1 MVVLVTKFGN
11 YIKKINFV
19 NLLKLF
25 IFLIVTP
32 VWAGDLPQC
41 FSVVDPDGVCTT
53 LRNED
58 KFVPPLY
65 FITESDLL
73 VTPQCS
79 HSQLLTYPSA
89 YCFPETIN
97 YASSAG
103 RSTNSYQFTSF
114 QVIDNQYRLNPQF
127 ASVNHAVINGLERN
141 RQQSFNTA
149 YRILTEFVEKY
160 PDLKPQLES
169 AAGYG
174 VFETTTFNL
183 LLYAGGWGDG
193 MVFDKIEHKAIYVD
207 TARVGT
213 GLGLG
218 YITEYTLIVFHSH
231 FGIEQYF
238 GANAGGD
245 IGASATIAIWSKAV
259 SFNPTIS
266 TYKIY
271 RTGANIQG
279 NWGGTVYW
287 LSPLLN

>member
-1 MVVLVTKFGN
+1 MVVLV
-11 YIKKINFV
+11 IKVGSFVRKINFFK
-19 NLLKLF
+19 LLRVVV
-25 IFLIVTP
+25 FLVATP

-41 FSVVDPDGVCTT
+41 FSVVDPDELCTI
-53 LRNED
+53 LRNQD
-58 KFVPPLY
+58 NVVSPSY
-65 FITESDLL
+65 FITESNLL
-73 VTPQCS
+73 AVPRCS
-79 HSQLLTYPSA
+79 NSELLTYPQG
-89 YCFPETIN
+89 YCFPESIN
-97 YASSAG
+97 YAGNAGKLASSYKF
-103 RSTNSYQFTSF
+103 SDFL
-114 QVIDNQYRLNPQF
+114 VVDNQYRLNPQF
-127 ASVNHAVINGLERN
+127 SSVNHAVMKGLERN

-149 YRILTEFVEKY
+149 YRILSTFIEKY
-160 PDLKPQLES
+160 PDLKSQLES

-193 MVFDKIEHKAIYVD
+193 MVFDNVEHKAIYVD

-238 GANAGGD
+238 GASAGGD

>member
-1 MVVLVTKFGN
+1 MVVLV
-11 YIKKINFV
+11 IKVGSFVRKLNFFK
-19 NLLKLF
+19 LLRVLV
-25 IFLIVTP
+25 FLVAAP

-41 FSVVDPDGVCTT
+41 FSVVDPDELCTI
-53 LRNED
+53 LRNQNN
-58 KFVPPLY
+58 VVTPSY
-65 FITESDLL
+65 FITESNLL
-73 VTPQCS
+73 TSPRCS
-79 HSQLLTYPSA
+79 NSELLTYPQG
-89 YCFPETIN
+89 YCFPESIN
-97 YASSAG
+97 YAGNAG
-103 RSTNSYQFTSF
+103 KLAGSYKFSDF
-114 QVIDNQYRLNPQF
+114 LVVDNQYRLNPQF
-127 ASVNHAVINGLERN
+127 SSVNHAVMKGLERN

-149 YRILTEFVEKY
+149 YRILSTFVEKY
-160 PDLKPQLES
+160 PDLKSQLES
-169 AAGYG
+169 SAGYG

-193 MVFDKIEHKAIYVD
+193 MVFDNVEHKAIYVD

-218 YITEYTLIVFHSH
+218 YITEYTLVIFHSH

-238 GANAGGD
+238 GASAGGD

>member
-1 MVVLVTKFGN
+1 MIKVGVLAKKNNLFRMVLSGFLFMVV
-11 YIKKINFV
+11 
-19 NLLKLF
+19 
-25 IFLIVTP
+25 P
-32 VWAGDLPQC
+32 VWAGDLPMC
-41 FSVVDPDGVCTT
+41 FSAVDPGEICTT
-53 LRNED
+53 LRNEGNIIS
-58 KFVPPLY
+58 PLY
-65 FITESDLL
+65 FITESNLL
-73 VTPQCS
+73 STPKCS
-79 HSQLLTYPSA
+79 NSQILTYPMG
-89 YCFPETIN
+89 YCFPAETDYLSN
-97 YASSAG
+97 NG
-103 RSTNSYQFTSF
+103 TDPDSYQFTLQ

-127 ASVNHAVINGLERN
+127 ASVNQAVLIGLERN

-149 YRILTEFVEKY
+149 YRILTVFLEEY
-160 PDLKPQLES
+160 PKLKPQLES

-193 MVFDKIEHKAIYVD
+193 MVFDNVKHKAMYVD

-218 YITEYTLIVFHSH
+218 YITEYTLVVFHTH
-231 FGIEQYF
+231 FGIDQYF
-238 GANAGGD
+238 GAKAGGD
-245 IGASATIAIWSKAV
+245 IGASATIAIWSKSI

-271 RTGANIQG
+271 RSGANIQG